1 MEHKFRRPAMLDPEM
16 AEYIVGDEDPA
27 DGSGLAHSTAWA
39 LLGQPSVDFSEEE
52 VPQVLEAVRSKGVDV
67 IASAWARSPEF
78 TLPGALWRIYL
89 MYQWYQMN
97 PGILY
102 ERYQEGVA
110 VMKDGGV
117 EPPGLIPNLDEVILA
132 IEGVLAGYATED
144 DLAGVFEVAAS
155 AMRVLAA
162 SSKYGPQWI
171 TEDTHALANPVTR
184 RQTALL
190 DTASELDESA
200 KQAKA
205 GTLN

>member
-16 AEYIVGDEDPA
+16 AEYIIGDEDPA

-39 LLGQPSVDFSEEE
+39 LLGQPSVDFSEED
-52 VPQVLEAVRSKGVDV
+52 VPKVLEAVRSKGVD
-67 IASAWARSPEF
+67 ILAGAWARSPEF

-97 PGILY
+97 PGVLY
-102 ERYQEGVA
+102 ERYQEGMA
-110 VMKDGGV
+110 AMKGGSGASL
-117 EPPGLIPNLDEVILA
+117 ESAPNLDEVILA

-144 DLAGVFEVAAS
+144 DLASVFEVTAES
-155 AMRVLAA
+155 MRVLAA
-162 SSKYGPQWI
+162 SAKYGPQWI

-184 RQTALL
+184 RDTALL

-205 GTLN
+205 GALN